1 MIRFPLRYARAN
13 VLIGPGGE
21 AAGLYRVE
29 SRSYPFLSIADK
41 WGLLHRLERLIAVV
55 GADLSIYRI
64 ARPYPADRY
73 AAEVAWLADREHA
86 DRARWRGYLEA
97 QQERLASLDSHLPEI
112 YLAISL
118 TEGRRGGGALR
129 SIGRARRRLE
139 DLAGVGV
146 ASPISGAELRSLAE
160 AERRAFGRA
169 ASVVELRRA
178 GTEDLQ
184 WLLRRAAVRG
194 LGEPELERQWQP
206 DALILGEGEE
216 VLYEPLES
224 DLREPVNAPMRED
237 PGRAPSLVVES
248 EAGDSHQAFL
258 CLGSLAEEAE
268 FPGAAEILFAPL
280 EGAGPVDAVL
290 HADLVGNREALAQV
304 RRRVLDVEH
313 SYREQLAGSPTGP
326 GALAEED
333 RELAR
338 EYEAILSSVARPP
351 MLRASIS
358 LAVGAADAD
367 TLEARITTL
376 RESYGE
382 VVLHRPRGLQHA
394 LFLDHLPRPDGG
406 AVSDYRRQM
415 TTEQVAASVP
425 IATAAVGSPGG
436 VYLGY
441 DPVAGRPVR
450 FDPTEAPRDSRPS
463 AVLFSG
469 TPGSGKTIAAQVIAH
484 AGLLRGSLVIDFDP
498 KPDHRLAELSGL
510 ADEEV
515 EVLELSAD
523 PVHRGK
529 LDPLRIGLPELREEL
544 ASSYLLE
551 LLRDP
556 PSSWEV
562 AIDRAVR
569 DAVRADERSLS
580 QVVARMRESE
590 APGASD
596 AAEALE
602 VVADFGLARLGF
614 SHPDGAEVKLLD
626 EDAEG
631 RPSLITIRMPGL
643 NLPDPG
649 TDRAA
654 YTRSERVSVA
664 TLALVAASTLK
675 LISGDRDRHKIV
687 LLDEGWVFFASSQ
700 GRALLNKLIR
710 LGRGFNATVLL
721 ATQKVEDLG
730 ELAQLVGTTFLFG
743 QDSPRAAAR
752 GLEEFGLD
760 PEEGALASRLTEY
773 RRGRGLQRDLDGRWG
788 EVQVDPDPDL
798 LAELDTTPGR
808 RSPRSHVSGGQA
820 GRARGE
826 HARGGRPAR
835 GRPRRRGHV
844 DDPGEG
850 RPREE
855 AEA

>member
-1 MIRFPLRYARAN
+1 VIRFPLRYARAN

-29 SRSYPFLSIADK
+29 TRSYPFISIADK
-41 WGLLHRLERLIAVV
+41 WGLLNRLERLITVV
-55 GADLSIYRI
+55 GADLSIYRV
-64 ARPYPADRY
+64 ARPFPAEDY
-73 AAEVAWLADREHA
+73 ADELTATADP
-86 DRARWRGYLEA
+86 DRADLGRWRRHLEG
-97 QQERLASLDSHLPEI
+97 QQERLAALDSHLPEV

-118 TEGRRGGGALR
+118 TEGRRAGGALR

-139 DLAGVGV
+139 DLAGVGA
-146 ASPISGAELRSLAE
+146 ASPISGAELHTLAE

-178 GTEDLQ
+178 GTEELQ
-184 WLLRRAAVRG
+184 WLLRRAVLRG
-194 LGEPELERQWQP
+194 LGEPDLEPHWKP
-206 DALILGEGEE
+206 DALILGGEGEE

-224 DLREPVNAPMRED
+224 DLWEPVNAPMREE
-237 PGRAPSLVVES
+237 PGRPPSLVVES

-290 HADLVGNREALAQV
+290 HADLIGNRDALAQV

-313 SYREQLAGSPTGP
+313 SYKEQLAGSPTGP

-358 LAVGAADAD
+358 LAVGAADPD
-367 TLEARITTL
+367 SLEARITTL
-376 RESYGE
+376 RERYGE
-382 VVLHRPRGLQHA
+382 VALHRPRGLQHA

-406 AVSDYRRQM
+406 AVPDYRRQM

-515 EVLELSAD
+515 EILELSAD

-556 PSSWEV
+556 HSSWEV

-569 DAVRADERSLS
+569 DAVRQDERSLHG
-580 QVVARMRESE
+580 VVARMHDSE
-590 APGASD
+590 APGAKD
-596 AAEALE
+596 AAEALD
-602 VVADFGLARLGF
+602 VIADFGLARLGF
-614 SHPDGAEVKLLD
+614 SHPDDGGAQLLD
-626 EDAEG
+626 DGEG
-631 RPSLITIRMPGL
+631 APNLITIRMPGL

-710 LGRGFNATVLL
+710 LGRAFNATVLL
-721 ATQKVEDLG
+721 ATQQVEDLG

-752 GLEEFGLD
+752 GLEEFGLN
-760 PEEGALASRLTEY
+760 PQEGGLASRLTEY

-798 LAELDTTPGR
+798 LSELDTTPGH
-808 RSPRSHVSGGQA
+808 RSQCRHVSGGQE

-826 HARGGRPAR
+826 HPQR
-835 GRPRRRGHV
+835 GRPGRGRIRRGGHV
-844 DDPGEG
+844 AD
-850 RPREE
+850 RNKTRTE